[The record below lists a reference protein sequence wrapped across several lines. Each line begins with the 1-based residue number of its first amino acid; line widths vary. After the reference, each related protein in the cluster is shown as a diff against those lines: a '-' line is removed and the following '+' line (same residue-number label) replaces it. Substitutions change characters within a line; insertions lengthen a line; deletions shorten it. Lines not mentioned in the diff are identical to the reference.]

1 MSLEVE
7 AYCNGTPISLE
18 WLKINEAEIRDL
30 VKEIIMRGASEIAQ
44 LAKTIVPIGKTRK
57 LHDSIQAYERV
68 DGAAILAS
76 APYAI
81 YVELGHVTRSGSFV
95 PGRRFL
101 SEAAYQVIPA
111 IAAEIEDRIN
121 QYLKGQTL

>member
-44 LAKTIVPIGKTRK
+44 LAKTIVPVKTGR
-57 LHDSIQAYERV
+57 LRDSIQAYERV
-68 DGAAILAS
+68 DGAVVLAS
-76 APYAI
+76 APYAAP
-81 YVELGHVTRSGSFV
+81 VELGHVTHSGSFV
-95 PGRRFL
+95 FGRRFL
-101 SEAAYQVIPA
+101 SEAACQIIPA
-111 IAAEIEDRIN
+111 IAAKIEDCIN